1 MQNLNNLESSKYK
14 INYTTEKFKEISQ
27 INETSES
34 QDGGMMGL
42 VPDNV
47 RLNWDNTPNNRL
59 FRFPDENFVTY
70 AGFGVVD
77 PNQETEWS
85 DEAVSYAA
93 ERLAYAFI
101 SSVTKIGMG
110 KEEREKLIGVFENT
124 SRKLDYFENVRIRA
138 KNYLIYLGKQ
148 LDLSPK
154 YGLEPDS
161 MHRKNNPLFLIIQ
174 KVKEEFDKWMEKV
187 DKLPK
192 I

>member
-1 MQNLNNLESSKYK
+1 MQNTNNLESSKYM

-34 QDGGMMGL
+34 QDGGVMGL

-47 RLNWDNTPNNRL
+47 RLNWDNTPDNRR

-101 SSVTKIGMG
+101 SSVTNGL
-110 KEEREKLIGVFENT
+110 KLGAPGFLFGSSCISGNITFIN
-124 SRKLDYFENVRIRA
+124 
-138 KNYLIYLGKQ
+138 
-148 LDLSPK
+148 
-154 YGLEPDS
+154 GLVVEG
-161 MHRKNNPLFLIIQ
+161 
-174 KVKEEFDKWMEKV
+174 
-187 DKLPK
+187 
-192 I
+192 